1 MSNRPNIAFLG
12 IVALLLASTLVA
24 CDESVQPVIQTDR
37 PFTIYGYFN
46 PEADTQAI
54 RVYTIDG
61 VLERTSP
68 EPIDAVGSITNV
80 STGATYPL
88 ADSIV
93 EFGSGMYG
101 HVFWSPFAA
110 AHEDLYR
117 VEVTRSDGAGVSA
130 EARVPPVATVEIL
143 PTNLADFELPIPV
156 LYRDAPNLI
165 DITAIYHTDAGFE
178 IVHYGVEQAE
188 VEDGRLVL
196 LQFRRDTRR
205 ILFEALANGIT
216 EVNFARL
223 EIRAV
228 VTNPEWTPPGGF
240 FDPNV
245 LVEPGTFSNVENGFG
260 FVGAGYPIELA
271 FKPDDAILSAAGFNI
286 N

>member
-1 MSNRPNIAFLG
+1 MYGRPQILPVA
-12 IVALLLASTLVA
+12 VSALLIGLTLTA

-37 PFTIYGYFN
+37 PYTIYGYFN
-46 PEADTQAI
+46 PQADTQAI
-54 RVYTIDG
+54 RVYTVDG
-61 VLERTSP
+61 ILERTAP
-68 EPIDAVGSITNV
+68 DPIDAVAQITNV
-80 STGATYPL
+80 TTGATYML
-88 ADSIV
+88 ADSV
-93 EFGSGMYG
+93 VQFDSGMYG
-101 HVFWSPFAA
+101 HVFWTPFTAT
-110 AHEDLYR
+110 HEDLYR
-117 VEVTRSDGAGVSA
+117 VEVTRSDGAGVYA
-130 EARVPPVATVEIL
+130 EARVPPVTTAEVL

-156 LYRDAPNLI
+156 LYRNAPNLI
-165 DITAIYHTDAGFE
+165 DITAIYHTDAGVE
-178 IVHYGVEQAE
+178 VVHYGVQQADVAE
-188 VEDGRLVL
+188 GRLVV

-205 ILFEALANGIT
+205 ILFEALANGIN

-260 FVGAGYPIELA
+260 FIGAGYPIELA
-271 FKPDDAILSAAGFNI
+271 FKPDDAILSSAGFNI

>member
-1 MSNRPNIAFLG
+1 MRNRQNIALPA
-12 IVALLLASTLVA
+12 IAALVIASTLTA
-24 CDESVQPVIQTDR
+24 CDESVQPVIQTSR

-54 RVYTIDG
+54 RVYTVDG

-68 EPIDAVGSITNV
+68 EPIDAVGNIINV
-80 STGATYPL
+80 STGTTYPL
-88 ADSIV
+88 ADSV
-93 EFGSGMYG
+93 VLFDSGMYG
-101 HVFWSPFAA
+101 HVLWAPFSAT
-110 AHEDLYR
+110 HEELYR

-130 EARVPPVATVEIL
+130 EARVPPVSTAEVL
-143 PTNLADFELPIPV
+143 PTNIADFDLPVPV
-156 LYRDAPNLI
+156 LYRGAPNLI
-165 DITAIYHTDAGFE
+165 DITATYHTDAGFE
-178 IVHYGVEQAE
+178 IVHYGVEQAAVDE
-188 VEDGRLVL
+188 GRLVV

-216 EVNFARL
+216 EVNFERL

-271 FKPDDAILSAAGFNI
+271 FKPDNTILAAAGFNI
-286 N
+286 E